1 MPVCLFPMSNH
12 RNYAYA
18 MQYNESSDIN
28 MFMQV
33 KYKNNKVAKTTVFN
47 NNNNNN
53 KRHIQ

>member
-1 MPVCLFPMSNH
+1 MSNH